1 MHGHPRNNIQYC
13 ELNIIISIILYFLF
27 NFFLLFL
34 IKIILFIQYN
44 IFIFFIGL
52 NEKNII
58 IMYILKK
65 NCYNNKYSVFIITNN
80 LLFIE
85 KII

>member
-34 IKIILFIQYN
+34 IKIILFI
-44 IFIFFIGL
+44 
-52 NEKNII
+52 
-58 IMYILKK
+58 
-65 NCYNNKYSVFIITNN
+65 
-80 LLFIE
+80 
-85 KII
+85 